1 MAASKFR
8 RPGWSRR
15 AQYSLFFSFVALA
28 AGLALGLILL
38 AISVVAPRTFDGLR
52 GAATDATR
60 PAAEALAAIG
70 STVNG
75 VFTGAG
81 NYWDAASQNAE
92 LKEQRDRLRR
102 QALAAAALERENE
115 QLKAALEL
123 RERVVETIAAGRII
137 GSSHDSVR
145 RFAVLSA
152 GRASGVRNGMP
163 VRSPDG
169 LLGRIVATGA
179 FSSRVLLIS
188 DRSAIVPARILR
200 TGEPVIARG
209 MGDGNVDLRPLEVGR
224 NPFEPGDIIV
234 TSGTGGLYPPRL
246 PVARVVRLD
255 DDGAVAVPLA
265 TPAQSSIALVEA
277 PYEPVALADYDAPL
291 EEAEATLPPDAL
303 Q

>member
-28 AGLALGLILL
+28 AGLALGFVLL

-60 PAAEALAAIG
+60 PAAEGLASIG
-70 STVNG
+70 ATVG
-75 VFTGAG
+75 GIFTGAG
-81 NYWDAASQNAE
+81 NYWDAANQNAT

-102 QALAAAALERENE
+102 QALAAMALERENE

-123 RERVVETIAAGRII
+123 RERTVDTVATGRII

-152 GRASGVRNGMP
+152 GRSNGVRNGMP

-169 LLGRIVATGA
+169 LIGRVVASGSY
-179 FSSRVLLIS
+179 SSRILLIS

-200 TGEPVIARG
+200 SGEPIISRG
-209 MGDGNVDLRPLEVGR
+209 LGDGNVDLRPLEVGR

-234 TSGTGGLYPPRL
+234 TSGTGGLYPPRV

-255 DDGAVAVPLA
+255 DDGAVAVPMA
-265 TPAQSSIALVEA
+265 TPAQSSIAIVMSPFEPAALA
-277 PYEPVALADYDAPL
+277 PYEAPL
-291 EEAEATLPPDAL
+291 DEAEGAVAPDVA

>member
-28 AGLALGLILL
+28 AGLALGLVLL
-38 AISVVAPRTFDGLR
+38 AISVIAPRTFDGMR

-60 PAAEALAAIG
+60 PAAQALASVG

-81 NYWDAASQNAE
+81 DYWDAANQNAA
-92 LKEQRDRLRR
+92 LKKQRDALRR
-102 QALAAAALERENE
+102 QALGAAALERENE
-115 QLKAALEL
+115 QLKAALQL
-123 RERVVETIAAGRII
+123 RERSVNTVAAGRII

-152 GRASGVRNGMP
+152 GRANGVRNGMP

-169 LLGRIVATGA
+169 LLGRVTATGA
-179 FSSRVLLIS
+179 YSSRVLLIS

-200 TGEPVIARG
+200 SGEPIISRGTGE
-209 MGDGNVDLRPLEVGR
+209 GNVDLRPLEVGR
-224 NPFEPGDIIV
+224 NPFKVGDVIV
-234 TSGTGGLYPPRL
+234 TSGTGGLYPPRV

-255 DDGAVAVPLA
+255 DDGALAVPLA
-265 TPAQSSIALVEA
+265 SPAQSGIALVEA
-277 PYEPVALADYDAPL
+277 PFEPAALADYEAPL
-291 EEAEATLPPDAL
+291 DEAEGAMAPDVA